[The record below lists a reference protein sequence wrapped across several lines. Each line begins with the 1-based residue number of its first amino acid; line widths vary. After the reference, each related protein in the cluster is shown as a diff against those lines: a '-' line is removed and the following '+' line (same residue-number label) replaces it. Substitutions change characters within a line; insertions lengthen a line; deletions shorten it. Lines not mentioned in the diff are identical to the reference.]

1 MSLSRIG
8 KIFKL
13 KFNSNDTMRSDS
25 EFFEYENCSDYSS
38 TIVCRNIKLN
48 LSDLWVN
55 FNF

>member
-1 MSLSRIG
+1 MSVSRIG

-25 EFFEYENCSDYSS
+25 EFFEYENCSNNSS

-55 FNF
+55 FNL